1 MESGEARSAKMDVT
15 TVAMLTAFFGFLTA
29 IVGLILCVMKEV
41 RGVHLLVNSRMDE
54 LLALTK
60 KAAHAAGVKEE
71 KDRPS

>member
-1 MESGEARSAKMDVT
+1 MDVT

-29 IVGLILCVMKEV
+29 VAGLILFVVKEV

-60 KAAHAAGVKEE
+60 KSAHAAGVKEE
-71 KDRPS
+71 KDHPS